1 MAAASPEGLGTLD
14 WETSTMRWSALFLSL
29 ALSWAATAE
38 ELRFRRSEGGQDH
51 RFVQQLQGQVHAVL
65 RPESRLILAFPSQN
79 SGVALWFSGASL
91 SWLQEPA
98 FVAEAQGQKLRF
110 KLRVRGS
117 LRVQEVLLDSIRTI
131 RDREQLGPQGAERV
145 RRGRGQREE
154 YRRGNG
160 WQSWTR
166 SGYRLELRQRGE
178 VLEGVVRI
186 PWAPQG
192 VYAREEL
199 IHSQAL
205 GWMRQLPEP
214 QRRRCHESLEGLRFL
229 VGPEKWMAGSW
240 RFLTYFGRDT
250 LLSLMLL
257 QPVLTPKAY
266 ANGLESVLVRL
277 SSDGQVAHEEDLGDW
292 ASYRH
297 RVEEGRLSQQPLYD
311 YKMIDD
317 DFLLPIALARAPG
330 FPRCDRARRNA
341 EFVLAQVD
349 GLQHSS
355 QGLALRPGL
364 SVGEWRDS
372 QEGLGGGR
380 YPGNVNLTLIP
391 AALEALSDQAPRARA
406 MAQAWR
412 QRVAPAY
419 RVELSNDQLRERLKT
434 FLSQLPDQ
442 EAKFF
447 LDREVEPQGPSLGQ
461 FLQGAAGLDQGLRFW
476 ALSLDARGRAVEVVN
491 SDFSFELFLG
501 RPEKSEVEAALRLLE
516 LNFPLGLMTEVGPL
530 VANPAYSPQHFDS
543 LGRRAYHGSVIW
555 SWQSAMLTAGLVQ
568 QQQRFP
574 QLAARIQR
582 VLSRLDAAEARA
594 GKLAHSELWGF
605 AIEPGQGLV
614 ARAFHG
620 GGENESN
627 PVQLWS
633 TVYPA
638 ILWRRQQP

>member
-1 MAAASPEGLGTLD
+1 
-14 WETSTMRWSALFLSL
+14 MRWSVFLLSL
-29 ALSWAATAE
+29 ALSWAVPAD

-51 RFVQQLQGQVHAVL
+51 RFVQQSKGQVHALL

-79 SGVALWFSGASL
+79 SGVALWFSGARL
-91 SWLQEPA
+91 SWLQEPNFGA
-98 FVAEAQGQKLRF
+98 DAAGQTLRF

-145 RRGRGQREE
+145 RRGRGQREV
-154 YRRGNG
+154 YRRQNG
-160 WQSWTR
+160 WQWWTR
-166 SGYRLELRQRGE
+166 SGYHLGLRQRGE
-178 VLEGVVRI
+178 VLEGQVRI
-186 PWAPQG
+186 PYAPQP
-192 VYAREEL
+192 VYALEEL
-199 IHSQAL
+199 IEPRAL
-205 GWMRQLPEP
+205 GWMQQLPTA
-214 QRRRCHESLEGLRFL
+214 QRRRCQEALEGLRFL
-229 VGPEKWMAGSW
+229 VGPQKWMAGSW

-257 QPVLTPKAY
+257 QPVLTPQAY
-266 ANGLESVLVRL
+266 AQGLESVLGRL
-277 SSDGQVAHEEDLGDW
+277 SADGQVAHEEDLGDW

-297 RVEEGRLSQQPLYD
+297 RVEEGRVSQRPLYD

-330 FPRCDRARRNA
+330 FSRGPQVRRNA
-341 EFVLAQVD
+341 EYVLAQAAA
-349 GLQHSS
+349 LQTSS
-355 QGLALRPGL
+355 RGVALRPGL

-380 YPGNVNLTLIP
+380 YPGNVNLTLVP
-391 AALEALSDQAPRARA
+391 AALEALAAEEPAARE
-406 MAQAWR
+406 MALAWR
-412 QRVAPAY
+412 ERVAPAY
-419 RVELSNDQLRERLKT
+419 QVELSGSEVRQRLQRFLAHLPQAEARF
-434 FLSQLPDQ
+434 FLS
-442 EAKFF
+442 
-447 LDREVEPQGPSLGQ
+447 REIEPGGPTLGQ
-461 FLQGAAGLDQGLRFW
+461 FLQHGDEGLRFW
-476 ALSLDARGRAVEVVN
+476 ALSLDDQGKAVEVVN

-501 RPEKSEVEAALRLLE
+501 QPERLEVETALRLLE
-516 LNFPLGLMTEVGPL
+516 LHFPLGLMTEVGPV
-530 VANPAYSPQHFDS
+530 VANPAYSPRHFES

-555 SWQSAMLTAGLVQ
+555 SWQSAMLTAGLIQ

-574 QLAARIQR
+574 ELQERIEK

-605 AIEPGQGLV
+605 AIEPGQGVV

-638 ILWRRQQP
+638 ILWRRQHP